1 MRFLLIA
8 KVLFVAD
15 ITRLLNKKSHDLVRK
30 RSYRQGDSIM
40 PGTVLTI
47 TDIQRII
54 KPLAEKYHI
63 SEVYIFGSYARN
75 EATID
80 SDIDFLIF
88 GGKDFKLTSVFA
100 FAEELRMIIQK
111 EIDVFEINEVN
122 KDSLFYETIMKERV
136 KVA

>member
-1 MRFLLIA
+1 M
-8 KVLFVAD
+8 
-15 ITRLLNKKSHDLVRK
+15 S
-30 RSYRQGDSIM
+30 
-40 PGTVLTI
+40 GTVLTI

-54 KPLAEKYHI
+54 KPLAEKYRI
-63 SEVYIFGSYARN
+63 CEVYIFGSYARN
-75 EATID
+75 EATVD

-88 GGKDFKLTSVFA
+88 GGKNFKLTSVFA

>member
-1 MRFLLIA
+1 MM
-8 KVLFVAD
+8 
-15 ITRLLNKKSHDLVRK
+15 S
-30 RSYRQGDSIM
+30 
-40 PGTVLTI
+40 GTVLTI

>member
-1 MRFLLIA
+1 MM
-8 KVLFVAD
+8 
-15 ITRLLNKKSHDLVRK
+15 S
-30 RSYRQGDSIM
+30 
-40 PGTVLTI
+40 GTVLTI

-54 KPLAEKYHI
+54 KPLAEKFRI
-63 SEVYIFGSYARN
+63 CEVYIFGSYARN
-75 EATID
+75 EATVD

-88 GGKDFKLTSVFA
+88 GGKNFKLTSVFA

>member
-1 MRFLLIA
+1 MM
-8 KVLFVAD
+8 
-15 ITRLLNKKSHDLVRK
+15 S
-30 RSYRQGDSIM
+30 
-40 PGTVLTI
+40 GTVLTI

-54 KPLAEKYHI
+54 KPLAEKYRI
-63 SEVYIFGSYARN
+63 CEVYIFGSYARN
-75 EATID
+75 EATVD

-88 GGKDFKLTSVFA
+88 GGKNFKLTSIFA

>member
-1 MRFLLIA
+1 MM
-8 KVLFVAD
+8 
-15 ITRLLNKKSHDLVRK
+15 S
-30 RSYRQGDSIM
+30 
-40 PGTVLTI
+40 GTVLTI

-54 KPLAEKYHI
+54 KPLAEKYRI
-63 SEVYIFGSYARN
+63 CEVYIFGSYARN
-75 EATID
+75 EATVD

-88 GGKDFKLTSVFA
+88 GGKNFKLTSVFA

>member
-1 MRFLLIA
+1 MM
-8 KVLFVAD
+8 
-15 ITRLLNKKSHDLVRK
+15 S
-30 RSYRQGDSIM
+30 
-40 PGTVLTI
+40 GTVLTI

-54 KPLAEKYHI
+54 NPLAEKYHI
-63 SEVYIFGSYARN
+63 CEVYIFGSYARN
-75 EATID
+75 EATVD

-88 GGKDFKLTSVFA
+88 GGKNFKLTSVFA